1 MQSVNQINAQ
11 IKLMDVWKSLY
22 SDTHPTRWARRND
35 SNTERRTRSAGVN
48 QLSEAFG
55 GKILTSTFV
64 NDAAKL
70 WNNAPDT
77 IKQCGTLYAV
87 KKQIKIY
94 TATLPL

>member
-64 NDAAKL
+64 NDADKL
-70 WNNAPDT
+70 WNNNCYFLIINCQP
-77 IKQCGTLYAV
+77 KQRHTSS
-87 KKQIKIY
+87 QIRF
-94 TATLPL
+94 